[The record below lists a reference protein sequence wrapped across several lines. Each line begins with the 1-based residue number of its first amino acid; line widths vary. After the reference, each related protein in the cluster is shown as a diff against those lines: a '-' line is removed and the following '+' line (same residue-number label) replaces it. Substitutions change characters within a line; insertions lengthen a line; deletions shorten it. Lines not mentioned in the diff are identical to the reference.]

1 MVPTR
6 NQRNKH
12 LCFFFFA
19 QECNELKIHLG
30 MDGMQK
36 WQRNAR
42 VRKYPVS
49 VWTILLPI
57 EPLFRIELSPPNEL
71 SLTLS
76 AQVDFSYI
84 TSIKELNQIGAT
96 TEV

>member
-1 MVPTR
+1 
-6 NQRNKH
+6 
-12 LCFFFFA
+12 
-19 QECNELKIHLG
+19 

-36 WQRNAR
+36 WQRNVR

-84 TSIKELNQIGAT
+84 TSIKELNQIGAM